1 MDISATEGSAL
12 LEYQFI
18 IFVDS
23 EPTVQNEVI
32 LLVVL
37 QIPDKN
43 MADVPAGLWAGVVV
57 PQAIPN

>member
-1 MDISATEGSAL
+1 MDICATDESAL
-12 LEYQFI
+12 LEYPFI
-18 IFVDS
+18 IFVHS
-23 EPTVQNEVI
+23 EPTVQDEVI